1 MNLVFLGDS
10 LMHENGEDT
19 YPQTGW
25 PQGIKKYLKDG
36 IGILD
41 FAENG
46 RSTKSFLHEGIF
58 EKALESVRP
67 GDVCF
72 ISFGHNDEKIQDSTR
87 YTDPFTSFE
96 KNLCYMSNELCSKS
110 SKVVLLSPVSRLKY
124 DADGNLLHTHGDYP
138 KAIMEIAKKTKRS
151 FVDLEKLTYDDL
163 SSHTR
168 KENEKHYMILKPGEF
183 ENYPQGKEDTT
194 HVRVEGADWVCSLL
208 VPELKKIDE
217 LKDVFR

>member
-124 DADGNLLHTHGDYP
+124 DAGGNLLHTHGGYP
-138 KAIMEIAKKTKRS
+138 T
-151 FVDLEKLTYDDL
+151 V
-163 SSHTR
+163 SSR
-168 KENEKHYMILKPGEF
+168 IILKEKRIRP
-183 ENYPQGKEDTT
+183 
-194 HVRVEGADWVCSLL
+194 
-208 VPELKKIDE
+208 I
-217 LKDVFR
+217 